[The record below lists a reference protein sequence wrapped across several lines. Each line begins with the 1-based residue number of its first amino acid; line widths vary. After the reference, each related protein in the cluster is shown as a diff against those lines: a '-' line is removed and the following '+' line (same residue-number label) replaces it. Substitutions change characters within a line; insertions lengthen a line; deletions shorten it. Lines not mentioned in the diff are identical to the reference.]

1 MYGIC
6 FHYVLK
12 YIFGVLG
19 RQKVFFC
26 VTFNIYPSNYFL
38 SIDAAN
44 SKFTVRRF
52 PPKGRPENVLKLL
65 CQCSSEFHFNWSL
78 ALISQVAFL
87 LN

>member
-52 PPKGRPENVLKLL
+52 PQREDLKM
-65 CQCSSEFHFNWSL
+65 SSVQNST
-78 ALISQVAFL
+78 LIGA
-87 LN
+87 